1 MSNKTSAIFKK
12 TLDEVKSGDSGISA
26 IMPVIAKNFEIWYW
40 GKFQSKYI
48 DILIEVTKILSVID
62 EKSFSREEFLDN
74 PQKLSE
80 TMVANTSFLGHILM
94 KLSNIDSE
102 SVTVDN
108 NWIDL
113 MYKSNKSTMD
123 TVLKLADTEL
133 ILKKSILAAIH
144 EYTDAHVEV
153 YKLAGVDINEDS
165 DISMSDLIAENFHY
179 TGDIASYNAY
189 TNMIRNMYEK
199 FTFIGEYCVDGLEIV
214 NKDDLIMPLLTDRV
228 GNNSMLSGVLWTV
241 FGMLIGAWC
250 VILAI

>member
-1 MSNKTSAIFKK
+1 MSSNNSAIFKK
-12 TLDEVKSGDSGISA
+12 ALDEVKSGDTGFSA
-26 IMPVIAKNFEIWYW
+26 IMPVIAKNFEIWYL

-48 DILIEVTKILSVID
+48 DILTEVTKILSVID

-113 MYKSNKSTMD
+113 MYKSHKSTMD
-123 TVLKLADTEL
+123 AVLKLADTEL
-133 ILKKSILAAIH
+133 LLKKSILAAIH
-144 EYTDAHVEV
+144 EYTDTHIEV
-153 YKLAGVDINEDS
+153 YELAGIDNVEELDIAMN
-165 DISMSDLIAENFHY
+165 DLRAENFHY

-189 TNMIRNMYEK
+189 INMVGNLYEK
-199 FTFIGEYCVDGLEIV
+199 FTFIGEYCVDGLELV

-228 GNNSMLSGVLWTV
+228 GNGSMLSGLLWTV